1 MSIHDKSCG
10 AEKSAVAVQGEFKGE
25 SATPDAVVMA
35 YYEKPDSQAPKGYVT
50 VEAGELSAKPPKKK
64 RKGAAHCMRVDQ
76 CVATTHGLPHK
87 RHRFLTRCFLR
98 RNGSKKSAQFKLVL
112 GAENDDDLQ
121 HWIATLSRFN

>member
-1 MSIHDKSCG
+1 M
-10 AEKSAVAVQGEFKGE
+10 QGEFKGE

-76 CVATTHGLPHK
+76 CVATTQSWP
-87 RHRFLTRCFLR
+87 
-98 RNGSKKSAQFKLVL
+98 SAQATQVSDKVFFAQERVEEECAVQA
-112 GAENDDDLQ
+112 GARRRERRRPPALDS
-121 HWIATLSRFN
+121 HIVTV

>member
-1 MSIHDKSCG
+1 M
-10 AEKSAVAVQGEFKGE
+10 QGEFKGE

-35 YYEKPDSQAPKGYVT
+35 YYEKPGSQAPKGYVT

-87 RHRFLTRCFLR
+87 RHRFLTRCLLR
-98 RNGSKKSAQFKLVL
+98 NAGTGRRRVRSSSWCSAPRTTTTSSI
-112 GAENDDDLQ
+112 G
-121 HWIATLSRFN
+121 

>member
-1 MSIHDKSCG
+1 M
-10 AEKSAVAVQGEFKGE
+10 QGEFKGE

-76 CVATTHGLPHK
+76 CAATTQSWHR
-87 RHRFLTRCFLR
+87 RHRFSDKCFFAQERVEEECAVQAGAR
-98 RNGSKKSAQFKLVL
+98 RREQRRPPALDSHIV
-112 GAENDDDLQ
+112 
-121 HWIATLSRFN
+121 TV

>member
-1 MSIHDKSCG
+1 M
-10 AEKSAVAVQGEFKGE
+10 QGEFKGE

-35 YYEKPDSQAPKGYVT
+35 YYEKPGSQAPKGYVT

-76 CVATTHGLPHK
+76 CVA
-87 RHRFLTRCFLR
+87 HRMAFRTAQMSDKLFAQH

>member
-1 MSIHDKSCG
+1 MPSRAWCAPTTPKLSIHDKSCG

-76 CVATTHGLPHK
+76 CVALGGNV
-87 RHRFLTRCFLR
+87 RASASRVV
-98 RNGSKKSAQFKLVL
+98 RNCGRW
-112 GAENDDDLQ
+112 E
-121 HWIATLSRFN
+121 